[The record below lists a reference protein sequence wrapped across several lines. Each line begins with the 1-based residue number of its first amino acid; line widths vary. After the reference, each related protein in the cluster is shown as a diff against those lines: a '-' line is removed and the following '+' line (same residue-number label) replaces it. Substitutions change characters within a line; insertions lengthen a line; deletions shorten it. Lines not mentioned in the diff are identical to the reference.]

1 MGQELMRIGKLNFK
15 WPFLQAALSGYTDR
29 AMRLLARQF
38 GCELT
43 FSGVMLDKSACH
55 KSVMRMK
62 NYQIKDDDH
71 PIGGQL
77 LGTDPKI
84 MAQAAQNFVAQGYDV
99 IDLNFACPAP
109 KVLRRGRGG
118 AMLDNP
124 NLIIEIFKTVRDV
137 IKLPLMMKLRIG
149 IDESQAAREDFWK
162 ICDNV
167 IPGGVD
173 ALIVHGRTTSQYFRG
188 KADWTVIAELKKKYP
203 QATIIGS
210 GDLFEPA
217 DIIAKMKTAGIDGV
231 AIARGAIGR
240 PWIFKELID
249 LLEGKTEIYKPDV
262 QQQGLIIPRHLDLPG
277 ELYEPK
283 KRVWYFRKFL
293 AHYSKY
299 HTGEKR
305 KLKMQLVTAHDE
317 EQLRTVIKNYYGV

>member
-1 MGQELMRIGKLNFK
+1 MRIGQLNFK
-15 WPFLQAALSGYTDR
+15 QPMLQAALSGYTDR
-29 AMRLLARQF
+29 AMRILARRF

-84 MAQAAQNFVAQGYDV
+84 MAQAALNFVAQGYDI

-109 KVLRRGRGG
+109 KVLRRRRGG
-118 AMLDNP
+118 AMLGNP
-124 NLIIEIFKTVRDV
+124 KLVIEIFKTVREV
-137 IKLPLMMKLRIG
+137 VKIPLMMKLRIG
-149 IDESQAAREDFWK
+149 IDETEAAREDFWY
-162 ICDNV
+162 ICEHA
-167 IPGGVD
+167 IAGGVD

-188 KADWTVIAELKKKYP
+188 KADWSVIAELKKKYP
-203 QATIIGS
+203 QTTIIGS
-210 GDLFEPA
+210 GDLFEA
-217 DIIAKMKTAGIDGV
+217 EDIIAKMKTAAIDGI
-231 AIARGAIGR
+231 AIARGAIGK
-240 PWIFKELID
+240 PWIFKQIIELLD
-249 LLEGKTEIYKPDV
+249 GQTEIYQPDT
-262 QQQGLIIPRHLDLPG
+262 QEQGRIILDHLDMLA

-293 AHYSKY
+293 AHYSK
-299 HTGEKR
+299 HHAGEKR
-305 KLKMQLVTAHDE
+305 KLKMELVTAHDE
-317 EQLRTVIKNYYGV
+317 EQLRTVIKTHYGV

>member
-1 MGQELMRIGKLNFK
+1 MQIGKLNFK
-15 WPFLQAALSGYTDR
+15 RPMLQAALSGYTDR
-29 AMRLLARQF
+29 AMRTLARRF
-38 GCELT
+38 GCELA

-62 NYQIKDDDH
+62 NYQIRDDDH

-84 MAQAAQNFVAQGYDV
+84 MAQAAENFVAQGYDV

-118 AMLDNP
+118 AMLGNP
-124 NLIIEIFKTVRDV
+124 DLIIEIFKTVRDV
-137 IKLPLMMKLRIG
+137 VKVPLMMKLRIG
-149 IDESQAAREDFWK
+149 VDESEKAREDFWRVCEQA
-162 ICDNV
+162 IA
-167 IPGGVD
+167 GGVD

-203 QATIIGS
+203 QTTIIGS
-210 GDLFEPA
+210 GDLFEPD
-217 DIIAKMKTAGIDGV
+217 DIIAKMKSTGIDGV
-231 AIARGAIGR
+231 AVARGAIGR
-240 PWIFKELID
+240 PWIFRQIID
-249 LLEGKTEIYKPDV
+249 TLEGKTEFYQPDV
-262 QQQGLIIPRHLDLPG
+262 SEQGRIIVDHLDLLG

-299 HTGEKR
+299 HAGEKR
-305 KLKMQLVTAHDE
+305 KLKMQLVGAANE
-317 EQLRTVIKNYYGV
+317 EELRAVIKNHYNV

>member
-1 MGQELMRIGKLNFK
+1 MQIGSIKFK
-15 WPFLQAALSGYTDR
+15 RPMLQAALSGYTDR
-29 AMRLLARQF
+29 AMRMLARRF

-55 KSVMRMK
+55 KSVLRMK
-62 NYQIKDDDH
+62 NYQILDDEH

-84 MAQAAQNFVAQGYDV
+84 MAQAAQNFVNQGYDV

-124 NLIIEIFKTVRDV
+124 RLIIEIFRGVRDAV
-137 IKLPLMMKLRIG
+137 KIPLMMKLRIG
-149 IDESQAAREDFWK
+149 IDESEAAREDFWR
-162 ICDNV
+162 ICEEA
-167 IPGGVD
+167 ITGGID

-188 KADWTVIAELKKKYP
+188 KADWSVLAELKKKYP

-210 GDLFEPA
+210 GDLFEAA
-217 DIIAKMKTAGIDGV
+217 DIIEKKKTACVDGV
-231 AIARGAIGR
+231 AIARGAIGK
-240 PWIFKELID
+240 PWLFRQITDLLDGKEEIFKPD
-249 LLEGKTEIYKPDV
+249 TTE
-262 QQQGLIIPRHLDLPG
+262 QGRIILDHLNMLA

-293 AHYSKY
+293 AHYSKA
-299 HTGEKR
+299 HTGGR
-305 KLKMQLVTAHDE
+305 KLKMELVTAHDE
-317 EQLRTVIKNYYGV
+317 DQLRTAIKKWYDVS

>member
-1 MGQELMRIGKLNFK
+1 MKIGNLHFK
-15 WPFLQAALSGYTDR
+15 RPFLQAALSGYTDR
-29 AMRLLARQF
+29 AMRVLARKF

-62 NYQIKDDDH
+62 NYQIRDDDH

-84 MAQAAQNFVAQGYDV
+84 MAQAALNFVAQGYDV

-149 IDESQAAREDFWK
+149 IDETAKAREDFWK

-167 IPGGVD
+167 ITGGVD

-217 DIIAKMKTAGIDGV
+217 DIIAKMKTTDIDGV

-240 PWIFKELID
+240 PWIFRQITD
-249 LLEGKTEIYKPDV
+249 LLEGKNQMYEPSV
-262 QQQGLIIPRHLDLPG
+262 QEQGQVIIEHLNMLG

-299 HTGEKR
+299 HNTVGEKR
-305 KLKMQLVTAHDE
+305 KLKMELVNADNE
-317 EQLRTVIKNYYGV
+317 ESLRAVIKNYYGV

>member
-1 MGQELMRIGKLNFK
+1 M
-15 WPFLQAALSGYTDR
+15 LQAALSGYTDR
-29 AMRLLARQF
+29 AMRMLARRF

-62 NYQIKDDDH
+62 NYQIEDDDH

-118 AMLDNP
+118 AMLGNP

-137 IKLPLMMKLRIG
+137 VKVPLMMKLRIG
-149 IDESQAAREDFWK
+149 LDESEGAREDFWR
-162 ICDNV
+162 ICEQA
-167 IPGGVD
+167 IAGGID

-203 QATIIGS
+203 QTTIIGS
-210 GDLFEPA
+210 GDLFEPD
-217 DIIAKMKTAGIDGV
+217 DIIHKMKSTGIDGV

-240 PWIFKELID
+240 PWIFQQIID
-249 LLEGKTEIYKPDV
+249 VLDGNAEFYKPDV
-262 QQQGLIIPRHLDLPG
+262 QEQGKIIVDHLDFLC

-299 HTGEKR
+299 HAGEKR
-305 KLKMQLVTAHDE
+305 KLKMQLVGAADE
-317 EQLRTVIKNYYGV
+317 DQLRAVIKNHYNV

>member
-1 MGQELMRIGKLNFK
+1 MMQIGKLNFK
-15 WPFLQAALSGYTDR
+15 RPMLQAALSGYTDR
-29 AMRLLARQF
+29 AMRVLARRF

-84 MAQAAQNFVAQGYDV
+84 MAQAALNFVAQGYDV

-118 AMLDNP
+118 AMMGNP
-124 NLIIEIFKTVRDV
+124 NLVIEIFKTVRDV
-137 IKLPLMMKLRIG
+137 IKIPLMMKLRIG
-149 IDESQAAREDFWK
+149 VDETEGAREDFWK
-162 ICDNV
+162 ICEHS
-167 IPGGVD
+167 IAGGVD

-203 QATIIGS
+203 NTTIIGS

-217 DIIAKMKTAGIDGV
+217 DIIEKMRTTGIDGV
-231 AIARGAIGR
+231 AIARGVIGR
-240 PWIFKELID
+240 PWIFKQIID
-249 LLEGKTEIYKPDV
+249 LLEGRDGMYQPDI
-262 QQQGLIIPRHLDLPG
+262 QEQGRIILDHLDLLG

-299 HTGEKR
+299 HNGEKR

-317 EQLRTVIKNYYGV
+317 SQLRAVIKNYYGV